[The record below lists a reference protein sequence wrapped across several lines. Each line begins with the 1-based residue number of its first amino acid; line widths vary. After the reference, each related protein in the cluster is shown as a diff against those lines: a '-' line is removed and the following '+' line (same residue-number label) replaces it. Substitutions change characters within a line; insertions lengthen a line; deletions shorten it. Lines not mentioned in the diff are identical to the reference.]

1 MNIRFYIKIIVGLL
15 IVKFAF
21 AEVIDVDDQEMIKL
35 SNDNIPLVDVRRS
48 SEWNQTGI
56 IPNSI
61 LLTFFDKEGNY
72 NFDEW
77 YKKLQLEIN
86 EGDPIIL
93 ICRSGKRSKVVA
105 NMIDEKFN
113 TIIYNAQ
120 SGINSWISKKLIT
133 VKPGE
138 KLSLQMHHH
147 RSEHWIIVS
156 GTARVEVDNKVDF
169 LSENQSV
176 YIPLGSK
183 HRLTNPG
190 KIPLKLV
197 EVQSGSYVG
206 EDDIVRI
213 QDKYGRKKK

>member
-35 SNDNIPLVDVRRS
+35 SNLNIPIVDVRRS
-48 SEWNQTGI
+48 SEWDQTGV

-61 LLTFFDKEGNY
+61 LLTFFDEEGNY

-77 YKKLQLEIN
+77 FEKLQLEISIT
-86 EGDPIIL
+86 DPIIL

-120 SGINSWISKKLIT
+120 SGINSWINKKFIT
-133 VKPGE
+133 VEP
-138 KLSLQMHHH
+138 Q
-147 RSEHWIIVS
+147 
-156 GTARVEVDNKVDF
+156 
-169 LSENQSV
+169 
-176 YIPLGSK
+176 
-183 HRLTNPG
+183 TN
-190 KIPLKLV
+190 
-197 EVQSGSYVG
+197 
-206 EDDIVRI
+206 
-213 QDKYGRKKK
+213 